1 MEIQFVD
8 ESEYQNE
15 GKWYFYIENSQLELC
30 ADVSGNIFP
39 FSSKTKNNFRGID
52 MSQPTPFMS
61 LSVPL
66 FSLATCNSRLGRS
79 ARTSISL
86 RICPFCMVRSGDL

>member
-15 GKWYFYIENSQLELC
+15 GKWYFFIENSQLELC

-39 FSSKTKNNFRGID
+39 FPSKTKNNFRGID
-52 MSQPTPFMS
+52 ISQPTPLMS

-66 FSLATCNSRLGRS
+66 FSLVKTQNSCSFLSQSGASSFIRL
-79 ARTSISL
+79 
-86 RICPFCMVRSGDL
+86 

>member
-15 GKWYFYIENSQLELC
+15 EKWYFYLENSPLELC
-30 ADVSGNIFP
+30 ADFSGNIFP
-39 FSSKTKNNFRGID
+39 FPSKTKNIFRGINL
-52 MSQPTPFMS
+52 SQPTPLMS

-66 FSLATCNSRLGRS
+66 FSLGKT
-79 ARTSISL
+79 
-86 RICPFCMVRSGDL
+86 

>member
-15 GKWYFYIENSQLELC
+15 GKWYFYIENSQLELR

-39 FSSKTKNNFRGID
+39 FPSKTENNFGGID
-52 MSQPTPFMS
+52 IPANAPN
-61 LSVPL
+61 VPL
-66 FSLATCNSRLGRS
+66 CPLIFS
-79 ARTSISL
+79 
-86 RICPFCMVRSGDL
+86 

>member
-1 MEIQFVD
+1 MADSVKIQFVD

-39 FSSKTKNNFRGID
+39 FPSKTKNNLRGID
-52 MSQPTPFMS
+52 TSQPTPLMS

-66 FSLATCNSRLGRS
+66 FSLGWCHPQIKWILGEKRHK
-79 ARTSISL
+79 
-86 RICPFCMVRSGDL
+86 GH

>member
-1 MEIQFVD
+1 MADSVEIQFVD

-39 FSSKTKNNFRGID
+39 FPSKTKNNFRGID
-52 MSQPTPFMS
+52 ISQLTPLMS

-66 FSLATCNSRLGRS
+66 FSLGS
-79 ARTSISL
+79 AEEVKSSVTFKAVHAEI
-86 RICPFCMVRSGDL
+86 I

>member
-8 ESEYQNE
+8 ESEYQKE

-39 FSSKTKNNFRGID
+39 FPSKTKNNFRGI
-52 MSQPTPFMS
+52 
-61 LSVPL
+61 
-66 FSLATCNSRLGRS
+66 N
-79 ARTSISL
+79 IS
-86 RICPFCMVRSGDL
+86 

>member
-15 GKWYFYIENSQLELC
+15 GKWYFYIEDSQLELH

-39 FSSKTKNNFRGID
+39 FPSKAKNNFRGID
-52 MSQPTPFMS
+52 ISQPTPLMS

-66 FSLATCNSRLGRS
+66 FSLGQCRS
-79 ARTSISL
+79 VCQS
-86 RICPFCMVRSGDL
+86 PN

>member
-1 MEIQFVD
+1 MADSVEIQFVD

-15 GKWYFYIENSQLELC
+15 GKGYFYIENSQLELC

-39 FSSKTKNNFRGID
+39 FLSKTKNNFRGID
-52 MSQPTPFMS
+52 ISKPTPLMS

-66 FSLATCNSRLGRS
+66 FSLGVGAWPSLFTWFVTQRVT
-79 ARTSISL
+79 ARIFG
-86 RICPFCMVRSGDL
+86 CE

>member
-1 MEIQFVD
+1 MEIQFDD

-15 GKWYFYIENSQLELC
+15 RKWYFYIENSQLELH

-39 FSSKTKNNFRGID
+39 FPSKTKNNFRGID
-52 MSQPTPFMS
+52 ISQPTPLMS

-66 FSLATCNSRLGRS
+66 FSLELIHHLYDLQGDINNVWPLLAY
-79 ARTSISL
+79 
-86 RICPFCMVRSGDL
+86 ICSQQTI

>member
-1 MEIQFVD
+1 MADSVEIQFVD

-39 FSSKTKNNFRGID
+39 FPSKTKNNFRGID
-52 MSQPTPFMS
+52 ISQPTPLMS

-66 FSLATCNSRLGRS
+66 FSLDLLIVIENRYLTIRHV
-79 ARTSISL
+79 ARKGYGSIAH
-86 RICPFCMVRSGDL
+86 